1 MCTCH
6 LILTTTPGS
15 KSVYQPGP
23 VLHRDK
29 QSRKSKRFRRRL
41 RSTQSSGVWTEG
53 KESCPAGERLAR
65 ARWSAGN
72 GLLRK
77 GPRPRVRQVSGQG
90 PGQEALWEGLR
101 LSQGSQK
108 PADLTAAR
116 VMALRQAAQRNTK
129 SYAFDLSTEGP
140 NAHLAAF

>member
-1 MCTCH
+1 M
-6 LILTTTPGS
+6 
-15 KSVYQPGP
+15 
-23 VLHRDK
+23 
-29 QSRKSKRFRRRL
+29 
-41 RSTQSSGVWTEG
+41 
-53 KESCPAGERLAR
+53 
-65 ARWSAGN
+65 
-72 GLLRK
+72 
-77 GPRPRVRQVSGQG
+77 RQVSGQG

-108 PADLTAAR
+108 AADLAAAR